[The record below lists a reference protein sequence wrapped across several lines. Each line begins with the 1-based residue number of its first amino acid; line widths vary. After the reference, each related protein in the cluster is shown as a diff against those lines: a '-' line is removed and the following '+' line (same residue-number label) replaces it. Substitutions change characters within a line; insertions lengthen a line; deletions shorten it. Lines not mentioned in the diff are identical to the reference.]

1 VGASLARP
9 VRRLFLVCG
18 LLLACAAPA
27 GAGTLFLIDGRGW
40 GHGIGMSQYGA
51 RGFAENGWP
60 YQRIL
65 AHYYRGTELKVIPGR
80 QVRVLLAEK
89 TTLVRMSSK
98 KPFRVVDA
106 RGKKRRLAPGA
117 VTLGPGKPKGTLK
130 RLKLPLR
137 FEPGAAPLRLG
148 EDAYRGTLLVH
159 AQGRKFT
166 VVNRLPL
173 DRYLRGV
180 VPWEMPDDWH
190 PEALR
195 AQAVVARS
203 YALATLKPR
212 KLFDVYPDVRSQVY
226 GGIRAEAVS
235 TNLAVGATAGR
246 VLYWNDVIATTFYH
260 STSGGRTA
268 AIADVWPRATPLPYL
283 VSVPDPH
290 DRMSKHHRWGPL
302 KLTPADVEL
311 KLKAKGV
318 QDLRLERAPSGRV
331 SRIALETTTGRRTIL
346 AQDFRSVMGLRS
358 TWFNV
363 RVLRLDPHLSRAIA
377 AKPVKLTGF
386 VRGLTGV
393 RLEQQVNGG
402 AWSTVRRLGMRPDG
416 RFTTTVSPKRTTSY
430 RLAVTEGAGAAITV
444 KLR

>member
-1 VGASLARP
+1 
-9 VRRLFLVCG
+9 VRRL
-18 LLLACAAPA
+18 LLLCGVFFACAAPA

-51 RGFAENGWP
+51 RGYAENGWP

-65 AHYYRGTELKVIPGR
+65 AHYYRGTELQIIPGR
-80 QVRVLLAEK
+80 RVRVLLAEGRAK
-89 TTLVRMSSK
+89 VQISSK

-106 RGKKRRLAPGA
+106 RGKKRRLAPG
-117 VTLGPGKPKGTLK
+117 TLTLAPGAPKGKLK
-130 RLKLPLR
+130 RLRLPLR
-137 FEPGAAPLRLG
+137 FEPGATPLRLG
-148 EDAYRGTLLVH
+148 ENAYRGSLVVH
-159 AQGRKFT
+159 VQNGKLT

-180 VPWEMPDDWH
+180 VPWEMPDHWH
-190 PEALR
+190 PEALK

-203 YALATLKPR
+203 YALATLKPS
-212 KLFDVYPDVRSQVY
+212 KLFDVYDDVRSQVY
-226 GGIRAEAVS
+226 GGIRAEEVS

-246 VLYWNDVIATTFYH
+246 VLTWNGRIATTFYH

-290 DRMSKHHRWGPL
+290 DRNSKHHRWGPL
-302 KLTPADVEL
+302 TLTPEELAL
-311 KLKAKGV
+311 KLKAKGIE
-318 QDLRLERAPSGRV
+318 DLLVERAPSGRV
-331 SRIALETTTGRRTIL
+331 SRLALETTNGRRTIP
-346 AQDFRSVMGLRS
+346 AQDFRDVMGLRS

-377 AKPVKLTGF
+377 DKPVKLTGF
-386 VRGLTGV
+386 VRGLSGV

-402 AWSTVRRLGMRPDG
+402 AWSPVRRLGVRPDG
-416 RFTTTVSPKRTTSY
+416 RFTTTVTPKRTTSY
-430 RLAVTEGAGAAITV
+430 RLAVAEAAGATITV
-444 KLR
+444 KLP